1 MTTTAAPTA
10 PPLPDPVPA
19 PDTAPTAAKRQGWMR
34 RLVGYMK
41 PHKKNAYI
49 AFGVAIGG
57 QLIQSLLPVVQKIV
71 IDGLAHNSHGR
82 HVPGKPLAGWLTL
95 MILMGV
101 FTFIFAYFRRFRGG
115 RIALD
120 VQHDLRTAVFRQLQR
135 LDFASHDELQTGQL
149 VSRASSDVALLQGFL
164 QFLPIGVANI
174 LLFIVSFGAML
185 WLSPLLS
192 LVMLAVAPLLLFTAM
207 RLRTSVF
214 PASWD
219 AQQKAGDV
227 ANVVEEDVTG
237 VRVVKGF
244 GQEQRELDRLT
255 ERSREMFASR
265 VRLVNIQARLQ
276 PAMQTIPAF
285 GQVAVLAL
293 GGWLALHG
301 RITLGTFLAFSTYM
315 LLITPP
321 IRQLAAILTVGQLA
335 RAGAERIYDLLDST
349 PVVQNK
355 PGATDLVVP
364 RGEVRFDHVTF
375 GYTSTDPVLRDFDLT
390 VAAGETVALV
400 GSSGSGKSTVALM
413 LPRFYDVHAGSITI
427 DDVDVRDVTLDSLRH
442 NIGVVFEDSFL
453 FSDSITANI
462 GFGRP
467 DATFEEIEQAARAAE
482 AHEFI
487 LRLPQGYD
495 TIVGEQGLTLSG
507 GQRQRVALARA
518 LLSDPKILLLDDA
531 TSSVDSR
538 IEEEIH
544 ATLRNIAS
552 TRTTILIAH
561 RRSSLSLADRIVV
574 VDHGAVLDSGTHDE
588 LWERCTLY
596 RLLLSGPGGDA
607 EGLEASEA
615 HEAEL
620 DDAQVDGVTPSAW
633 RGLDAEDIRSAQI
646 AERVRTASP
655 SAAVRVAGGGG
666 GAGANA
672 GAGWGGALA
681 PTPELLA
688 QVDALGPA
696 TADPHVDVA
705 IESRP
710 APDFKFLH
718 FIRRYRGWLLI
729 GVALVS
735 LDALCTLAGPLL
747 VRHGIDSGI
756 AHVPK
761 APGAIWAA
769 SIVFL
774 IVTLI
779 DWWLMWAEARVMGR
793 VSERMLHALR
803 VKIFAHLQRLGVDYY
818 EHEMAG
824 RIMTRMTTDIDA
836 LSALLQNGLV
846 NALVNLVTF
855 VGVGIALGFMD
866 HKLALITA
874 TILPPLIVATI
885 WFRAASTRA
894 YSIARDRIAAVN
906 ANLQEGLSGV
916 RVSQAFVRENKNQ
929 EVFTE
934 IASDYRDAR
943 VHAQRL
949 VAIYFP
955 FVDFLSDIAVCVV
968 LGAGSVL
975 VAHNSLTVGELIA
988 FLLYLNLFF
997 APIQQLSQ
1005 VFDSYQQAR
1014 VAIERIGELLSTP
1027 TTVPPPADP
1036 IMPARLRGDVSFADV
1051 HFSYSTAIDEALRG
1065 VDMHIV
1071 PGETV
1076 ALVGETGA
1084 GKSTVMKLVAR
1095 FYDPTSGEVDVDGVA
1110 INEYDPVGFHQQL
1123 GVVPQEAFLFSGTIR
1138 DNIAYGRKSAT
1149 DAEVE
1154 AAAREVGAHDF
1165 IASLP
1170 GGYLQWVSERG
1181 RSLSSGQ
1188 RQLIALARAHLVD
1201 PAILL
1206 LDEATSNLDLQTEA
1220 KVQAAMGIAAHGRTT
1235 ILIAHR
1241 LQTARLADRIIV
1253 IDDGR
1258 VVENGSHDELLRQG
1272 SHYSRMWSAAEG
1284 GSPPN
1289 AS

>member
-1 MTTTAAPTA
+1 MTATET
-10 PPLPDPVPA
+10 
-19 PDTAPTAAKRQGWMR
+19 KKSGWIR
-34 RLVGYMK
+34 RLIGYMK

-49 AFGVAIGG
+49 AFGVAAGG
-57 QLIQSLLPVVQKIV
+57 QLIQSLLPVVQKVVVDDV
-71 IDGLAHNSHGR
+71 ITPAAKHEPGR
-82 HVPGKPLAGWLTL
+82 PLAPWLAL
-95 MILMGV
+95 MIAMGAL
-101 FTFIFAYFRRFRGG
+101 TFVFAYFRRFRGG

-185 WLSPLLS
+185 ILSPLLS
-192 LVMLAVAPLLLFTAM
+192 LVMLAVAPLLLVSAM

-244 GQEQRELDRLT
+244 GQERRELERLQ
-255 ERSREMFASR
+255 ERSRSMFASR

-276 PAMQTIPAF
+276 PAMQTIPAL
-285 GQVAVLAL
+285 GQVGVLAV

-301 RITLGTFLAFSTYM
+301 RISLGTFLAFSTYM

-349 PVVQNK
+349 PLVQDA
-355 PGATDLVVP
+355 PDAVDLSVP
-364 RGEVRFDHVTF
+364 NGEVRFEHVTF
-375 GYTSTDPVLRDFDLT
+375 GYTSADPVLNDFDLT
-390 VAAGETVALV
+390 VAPGETVALV

-413 LPRFYDVHAGSITI
+413 LPRFYDVHDGRITI
-427 DDVDVRDVTLDSLRH
+427 DGVDVRAVHLDSLRRS
-442 NIGVVFEDSFL
+442 IGVVFEDSFL
-453 FSDSITANI
+453 FSDTITANI

-467 DATFEEIEQAARAAE
+467 DATQAQIEDAARAAE

-495 TIVGEQGLTLSG
+495 TVVGEQGLTLSG

-518 LLSDPKILLLDDA
+518 LISNPKILLLDDA

-544 ATLRNIAS
+544 ATLRRVAR

-574 VDHGAVLDSGTHDE
+574 VDKGRIVDAGTHE
-588 LWERCTLY
+588 ALWARCELY

-607 EGLEASEA
+607 EG
-615 HEAEL
+615 
-620 DDAQVDGVTPSAW
+620 DDATAPSFDTEQVDGVTPSAW
-633 RGLDAEDIRSAQI
+633 RGLDAEDVRSAQI
-646 AERVRTASP
+646 AERARTASP
-655 SAAVRVAGGGG
+655 TAAVRVAGGGG
-666 GAGANA
+666 AGGGMGPGGA
-672 GAGWGGALA
+672 WGGALA

-696 TADPHVDVA
+696 TSDPKIDVA
-705 IESRP
+705 AESRP
-710 APDFKFLH
+710 DPDFKFLR
-718 FIRRYRGWLLI
+718 FVRRYRTWLLV
-729 GVALVS
+729 GLVLVA
-735 LDALCTLAGPLL
+735 LDALCTLAGPIL
-747 VRHGIDSGI
+747 VRYGIDHGV
-756 AHVPK
+756 AVTPRN
-761 APGAIWAA
+761 PDAIWGA
-769 SIVFL
+769 SAVFL
-774 IVTLI
+774 AIVLF
-779 DWWLMWAEARVMGR
+779 DWYLMWAEARVMGR
-793 VSERMLHALR
+793 ASERMLHALR
-803 VKIFAHLQRLGVDYY
+803 VKVFAHLQRLGVDYY

-836 LSALLQNGLV
+836 LSQLLQNGLV

-855 VGVGIALGFMD
+855 VGVGVALVFMD
-866 HKLALITA
+866 PTLALITA
-874 TILPPLIVATI
+874 SIVPPLVIATL
-885 WFRAASTRA
+885 WFRSSSTRA
-894 YSIARDRIAAVN
+894 YGIARDRIAAVN

-916 RVSQAFVRENKNQ
+916 RVSQAFVREDRNQ
-929 EVFTE
+929 EVFTG

-955 FVDFLSDIAVCVV
+955 FVDFLSDIATCVV

-975 VAHNSLTVGELIA
+975 VANGSLSVGALIA
-988 FLLYLNLFF
+988 FLLYLSLFF

-1014 VAIERIGELLSTP
+1014 IAIERITELLDTP
-1027 TTVPPPADP
+1027 TTVPPAAVPV
-1036 IMPARLRGDVSFADV
+1036 MPGELRGDVTFDDV
-1051 HFSYSTAIDEALRG
+1051 RFRYSSAIDDALRG
-1065 VDMHIV
+1065 IDVHVV

-1095 FYDPTSGEVDVDGVA
+1095 FYDPTSGTVAVDDVA
-1110 INEYDPVGFHQQL
+1110 VSQYDQVGFHQHL

-1138 DNIAYGRKSAT
+1138 DNIAYGREDAT

-1188 RQLIALARAHLVD
+1188 RQLIALARAHLVK

-1220 KVQAAMGIAAHGRTT
+1220 KVQAAMGVAAQGRTT

-1241 LQTARLADRIIV
+1241 LQTARLADRIVV

-1258 VVENGSHDELLRQG
+1258 VVENGTHDELLAQRGQ
-1272 SHYSRMWSAAEG
+1272 YTRMWLAAEG
-1284 GSPPN
+1284 QPAAA

>member
-1 MTTTAAPTA
+1 MSDTKPTKQRK
-10 PPLPDPVPA
+10 P
-19 PDTAPTAAKRQGWMR
+19 QGWIR
-34 RLVGYMK
+34 RLVGYMA

-57 QLIQSLLPVVQKIV
+57 QLIQSLLPVVQKVVVDDV
-71 IDGLAHNSHGR
+71 ITRHN
-82 HVPGKPLAGWLTL
+82 KPLAPWLTL

-101 FTFIFAYFRRFRGG
+101 FTFGFAYLRRFHGG

-120 VQHDLRTAVFRQLQR
+120 VQHDLRTAIFRQLQR
-135 LDFASHDELQTGQL
+135 LDFARHDELATGQL
-149 VSRASSDVALLQGFL
+149 VSRASSDVALVQGFL
-164 QFLPIGVANI
+164 QFMPIGVANV
-174 LLFIVSFGAML
+174 LLFIVSLVAMFL
-185 WLSPLLS
+185 LSPLLS
-192 LVMLAVAPLLLFTAM
+192 LVMIAVGPLLLVTAM
-207 RLRTSVF
+207 KLRTSVF

-219 AQQKAGDV
+219 AQQRAGEV

-244 GQEQRELDRLT
+244 GQEARELERLT

-265 VRLVNIQARLQ
+265 VRLVNITARLQ
-276 PAMQTIPAF
+276 PSMQTIPAF

-293 GGWLALHG
+293 GGWLALQG

-349 PVVQNK
+349 PHVQDA
-355 PGATDLVVP
+355 PDATDLVITN
-364 RGEVRFDHVTF
+364 GEVRFDNVTF
-375 GYTSTDPVLRDFDLT
+375 GYTSTEPVLRDFDLT
-390 VAAGETVALV
+390 VAPGETVALV
-400 GSSGSGKSTVALM
+400 GSSGSGKSTVALL
-413 LPRFYDVHAGSITI
+413 LPRFYDVHSGAITI
-427 DDVDVRDVTLDSLRH
+427 DGADVRGLHLDSLRR

-453 FSDSITANI
+453 FSDSIAANI

-467 DATFEEIEQAARAAE
+467 DATPAEIEAAARAAE

-487 LRLPQGYD
+487 LRLPHGYD
-495 TIVGEQGLTLSG
+495 TVVGEQGLTLSG

-518 LLSDPKILLLDDA
+518 LLSDPRILILDDA
-531 TSSVDSR
+531 TSSIDSR
-538 IEEEIH
+538 VEEEIH
-544 ATLRNIAS
+544 ATLRRIAS
-552 TRTTILIAH
+552 TRTTILVAH
-561 RRSSLSLADRIVV
+561 RRSSLTLADRIVV
-574 VDHGAVLDSGTHDE
+574 MERGAVVDQGTHDE

-596 RLLLSGPGGDA
+596 RVLLSGPGGDA
-607 EGLEASEA
+607 EGLES
-615 HEAEL
+615 
-620 DDAQVDGVTPSAW
+620 VVTNDEQPVNGITSSAW
-633 RGLDAEDIRSAQI
+633 LGLTDDEVRTAQI
-646 AERVRTASP
+646 AERTRTSSP
-655 SAAVRVAGGGG
+655 TAAVRVAGGGG
-666 GAGANA
+666 G
-672 GAGWGGALA
+672 GAGGNWGGALA

-688 QVDALGPA
+688 KVDALGPA

-705 IESRP
+705 AESRP
-710 APDFKFLH
+710 MPDFKFLR
-718 FIRRYRGWLLI
+718 FVRRYRGWL
-729 GVALVS
+729 GVGLVLVT
-735 LDALCTLAGPLL
+735 LDAVCTLAAPLL
-747 VRHGIDSGI
+747 VRWGIEGNHG
-756 AHVPK
+756 HVVEHTLWV
-761 APGAIWAA
+761 ATT
-769 SIVFL
+769 VFAF
-774 IVTLI
+774 VTLF
-779 DWWLMWAEARVMGR
+779 DWYLMWAETRVMGR

-803 VKIFAHLQRLGVDYY
+803 IKVFAHLQRLGVDYY

-836 LSALLQNGLV
+836 LSQLLQNGLV

-855 VGVGIALGFMD
+855 VGVGIGLAIVNPRLG
-866 HKLALITA
+866 LVTA
-874 TILPPLIVATI
+874 AILPPLVIATL
-885 WFRAASTRA
+885 WFRKASTRA
-894 YSIARDRIAAVN
+894 YEAARERIAAVN

-916 RVSQAFVRENKNQ
+916 RVSQAFVREETNQ
-929 EVFTE
+929 KVFTE
-934 IASDYRDAR
+934 IASGYRDAR

-955 FVDFLSDIAVCVV
+955 FVDFLSDIATCIV
-968 LGAGSVL
+968 LGVGSVL
-975 VAHNSLTVGELIA
+975 VAHHTLTVPDLIA
-988 FLLYLNLFF
+988 FMLYLNLFF

-1014 VAIERIGELLSTP
+1014 VAVERIGELLATA
-1027 TTVPPPADP
+1027 TTVPPPAEP
-1036 IMPARLRGDVSFADV
+1036 VEPGRLVGEVTLDDV
-1051 HFSYSTAIDEALRG
+1051 HFRYSSAIDEALRG
-1065 VDMHIV
+1065 VDIEVV

-1095 FYDPTSGEVDVDGVA
+1095 FYDPTSGEVRVDDVAVDDYDQVA
-1110 INEYDPVGFHQQL
+1110 FHQQL

-1138 DNIAYGRKSAT
+1138 DNIAYGKQNAT
-1149 DAEVE
+1149 DAQVE
-1154 AAAREVGAHDF
+1154 TAAREVGAHDF
-1165 IASLP
+1165 VASLP

-1201 PAILL
+1201 PAVLL

-1220 KVQAAMGIAAHGRTT
+1220 KVQAAMGVAAHGRTT

-1253 IDDGR
+1253 VDAGRIVESGHHDDLVARRG
-1258 VVENGSHDELLRQG
+1258 Q
-1272 SHYSRMWSAAEG
+1272 YARMWAAAEG
-1284 GSPPN
+1284 ETVDEEAEAA

>member
-1 MTTTAAPTA
+1 MSETPT
-10 PPLPDPVPA
+10 
-19 PDTAPTAAKRQGWMR
+19 KKQGWIR
-34 RLVGYMK
+34 RLVGYMA
-41 PHKKNAYI
+41 PHRKNAYI

-57 QLIQSLLPVVQKIV
+57 QLIQSLLPVVQKVVVDDV
-71 IDGLAHNSHGR
+71 ITR
-82 HVPGKPLAGWLTL
+82 HHDKAGHLLPGKPLVPWLTL
-95 MILMGV
+95 MIVMGV
-101 FTFIFAYFRRFRGG
+101 LTFMFAYLRRFYGG

-120 VQHDLRTAVFRQLQR
+120 VQHDLRTAIFRQLQR
-135 LDFASHDELQTGQL
+135 LDFARHDELATGQL
-149 VSRASSDVALLQGFL
+149 VSRASSDVALVQGFL
-164 QFLPIGVANI
+164 QFMPIGVANV
-174 LLFIVSFGAML
+174 LLFIVSLGAMFL
-185 WLSPLLS
+185 LSPLLS
-192 LVMLAVAPLLLFTAM
+192 LVMLAVAPLLLVTAM
-207 RLRTSVF
+207 KLRTSVF

-219 AQQKAGDV
+219 AQQKAGEV

-244 GQEQRELDRLT
+244 GQEARELDRLRD
-255 ERSREMFASR
+255 RSREMFASR
-265 VRLVNIQARLQ
+265 VRLVNITARLQ

-349 PVVQNK
+349 PLVQDA
-355 PGATDLVVP
+355 PDAVDLEVP
-364 RGEVRFDHVTF
+364 HGEVRFDHVTF
-375 GYTSTDPVLRDFDLT
+375 GYTSTEPVLRDFDLT
-390 VAAGETVALV
+390 VAPGETVALV

-413 LPRFYDVHAGSITI
+413 LPRFYDVHSGRITI
-427 DDVDVRDVTLDSLRH
+427 DGTDVRDVHLDSLRH

-467 DATFEEIEQAARAAE
+467 DATDAEIEAAARAAE

-487 LRLPQGYD
+487 LRLPNGYA
-495 TIVGEQGLTLSG
+495 TVVGEQGLTLSG

-531 TSSVDSR
+531 TSSIDSR
-538 IEEEIH
+538 VEEEIH
-544 ATLRNIAS
+544 ATLRRIAS
-552 TRTTILIAH
+552 ARTTILVAH

-574 VDHGAVLDSGTHDE
+574 MDQGAVLDAGTHDE
-588 LWERCTLY
+588 LWERCHLY
-596 RLLLSGPGGDA
+596 RMLLSGPGGDA
-607 EGLEASEA
+607 EGLEA
-615 HEAEL
+615 AEEVV
-620 DDAQVDGVTPSAW
+620 DDTTVNGVTPAAW
-633 RGLDAEDIRSAQI
+633 RGLHDDEIRTAQI
-646 AERVRTASP
+646 AERTRTSSP
-655 SAAVRVAGGGG
+655 NAAVRVAGGGG
-666 GAGANA
+666 GFGGGGGAA
-672 GAGWGGALA
+672 WGGALA

-688 QVDALGPA
+688 KVDALGPA
-696 TADPHVDVA
+696 TADPHVDVEF
-705 IESRP
+705 ESRP
-710 APDFKFLH
+710 SLDFKFLH
-718 FIRRYRGWLLI
+718 FIRRYRGWLSVGLL
-729 GVALVS
+729 LVT
-735 LDALCTLAGPLL
+735 LDAICTLAAPLL
-747 VRHGIDSGI
+747 VRHGIEGPNG
-756 AHVPK
+756 HVVSRSL
-761 APGAIWAA
+761 WAA
-769 SIVFL
+769 TTVFFF
-774 IVTLI
+774 VTLF
-779 DWWLMWAEARVMGR
+779 DWWLMWSETRVMGR
-793 VSERMLHALR
+793 ISERMLHALR
-803 VKIFAHLQRLGVDYY
+803 IKVFAQLQRLGVDYY

-836 LSALLQNGLV
+836 LSQLLQNGLV

-855 VGVGIALGFMD
+855 VGVGVGLAIVNPRLG
-866 HKLALITA
+866 LVTA
-874 TILPPLIVATI
+874 AILPPLIIATI
-885 WFRAASTRA
+885 WFRSASTRA
-894 YSIARDRIAAVN
+894 YEAARERIAAVN

-916 RVSQAFVRENKNQ
+916 RVSQAFVREERNQ
-929 EVFTE
+929 EVFTD
-934 IASDYRDAR
+934 IASGYRDAR

-955 FVDFLSDIAVCVV
+955 FVDFLSDIATCIV
-968 LGAGSVL
+968 LGVGSVL
-975 VAHNSLTVGELIA
+975 VAHGTLSVPDLIA
-988 FLLYLNLFF
+988 FLLFLNLFF

-1014 VAIERIGELLSTP
+1014 VAIERIGELLATE
-1027 TTVPPPADP
+1027 TTVPPPLAP
-1036 IMPARLRGDVSFADV
+1036 VMPSRLQGDVALVGV
-1051 HFSYSTAIDEALRG
+1051 HFKYSTAIDEALRG
-1065 VDMHIV
+1065 VDMHITA
-1071 PGETV
+1071 GETV

-1095 FYDPTSGEVDVDGVA
+1095 FYDPTSGSVLVDDVA
-1110 INEYDPVGFHQQL
+1110 IDQYDPVAFHQQL

-1138 DNIAYGRKSAT
+1138 DNIAYGREEAS

-1220 KVQAAMGIAAHGRTT
+1220 KVQAAMGVAAHGRTT

-1241 LQTARLADRIIV
+1241 LQTAKLADRIIV
-1253 IDDGR
+1253 VDEGR
-1258 VVENGSHDELLRQG
+1258 VVEAGSHDELLLGDSFYR
-1272 SHYSRMWSAAEG
+1272 RMWAAAEG
-1284 GSPPN
+1284 ETV
-1289 AS
+1289 ATA

>member
-1 MTTTAAPTA
+1 MSTVTA
-10 PPLPDPVPA
+10 PASAEPASHAPV
-19 PDTAPTAAKRQGWMR
+19 AARPRQGWIR

-57 QLIQSLLPVVQKIV
+57 QLIQSLLPAVQRIVVDDV
-71 IDGLAHNSHGR
+71 ITPTVRHGHR
-82 HVPGKPLAGWLTL
+82 VPGKPLAPWLTL
-95 MILMGV
+95 MIVMGV
-101 FTFIFAYFRRFRGG
+101 LTFAFAYFRRFRGG

-120 VQHDLRTAVFRQLQR
+120 VQHDLRTAIFRQLQR

-174 LLFIVSFGAML
+174 LLFIVSFGVML

-192 LVMLAVAPLLLFTAM
+192 LVMLAVAPLLLVTAM
-207 RLRTSVF
+207 KLRTSVF

-255 ERSREMFASR
+255 ARSRAMFASR

-293 GGWLALHG
+293 GGWLALNG
-301 RITLGTFLAFSTYM
+301 NISLGTFFAFSTYM

-349 PVVQNK
+349 PVVQDA
-355 PGATDLVVP
+355 PGAVDL
-364 RGEVRFDHVTF
+364 EITQAAVRFEHVTF
-375 GYTSTDPVLRDFDLT
+375 GYTSTDPVLRDFDLE
-390 VAAGETVALV
+390 VAPGETVALV
-400 GSSGSGKSTVALM
+400 GGSGSGKSTVALM
-413 LPRFYDVHAGSITI
+413 LPRFYDVHAGRITV
-427 DDVDVRDVTLDSLRH
+427 DDVDVRDVHLESLRR

-453 FSDSITANI
+453 FSDTVAANI
-462 GFGRP
+462 GFARP
-467 DATFEEIEQAARAAE
+467 DATREDIESAARAAE
-482 AHEFI
+482 AHDFI

-495 TIVGEQGLTLSG
+495 TVVGEQGLTLSG

-544 ATLRNIAS
+544 ATLRRIAS

-574 VDHGAVLDSGTHDE
+574 VDHGGVLDSGTHEE
-588 LWERCTLY
+588 LWARCSLY
-596 RLLLSGPGGDA
+596 RMLLSGPGGDIDGA
-607 EGLEASEA
+607 EATEAVA
-615 HEAEL
+615 
-620 DDAQVDGVTPSAW
+620 DDAPVDGITPSAW
-633 RGLDAEDIRSAQI
+633 HGLDDDEIRSAQI
-646 AERVRTASP
+646 AERTRNASP
-655 SAAVRVAGGGG
+655 AAAVRVAGGGG
-666 GAGANA
+666 GGGGMGAG
-672 GAGWGGALA
+672 GWGGALA

-696 TADPHVDVA
+696 TADPNIDTA
-705 IESRP
+705 AESRP
-710 APDFKFLH
+710 APEFQFLR
-718 FIRRYRGWLLI
+718 FLRRYRGWLLI
-729 GVALVS
+729 GMLLVAL
-735 LDALCTLAGPLL
+735 DAVCTLAGPLL

-756 AHVPK
+756 AHTPHVPS
-761 APGAIWAA
+761 AVWIA

-774 IVTLI
+774 VVILV

-803 VKIFAHLQRLGVDYY
+803 VKVFAHLQRLGVDYY

-836 LSALLQNGLV
+836 LSQLLQNGLV

-855 VGVGIALGFMD
+855 AGVGVALGIMD
-866 HKLALITA
+866 PKLGLITA
-874 TILPPLIVATI
+874 SILPPLIVATI
-885 WFRAASTRA
+885 WFRSASTRA
-894 YSIARDRIAAVN
+894 YGVARDRIAAVN

-916 RVSQAFVRENKNQ
+916 RVSQAFVREDRNQ

-934 IASDYRDAR
+934 IASEYRDAR

-955 FVDFLSDIAVCVV
+955 FVDLLADIATCVV

-975 VAHNSLTVGELIA
+975 VAHHSLTVGELIA
-988 FLLYLNLFF
+988 FLLYLSLFF

-1014 VAIERIGELLSTP
+1014 VAIERITELLATP
-1027 TTVPPPADP
+1027 TTVPAPAAP
-1036 IMPARLRGDVSFADV
+1036 FVPGRLRGDVRFDDV
-1051 HFSYSTAIDEALRG
+1051 HFRYSTAIDEALRG
-1065 VDMHIV
+1065 VDLHIA

-1084 GKSTVMKLVAR
+1084 GKSTVVKLVAR
-1095 FYDPTSGEVDVDGVA
+1095 FYDPTAGTVAVDGVA
-1110 INEYDPVGFHQQL
+1110 VDRYDPVAFHPQL

-1138 DNIAYGRKSAT
+1138 DNIAYGRRSAT

-1181 RSLSSGQ
+1181 RSLSSCQ

-1220 KVQAAMGIAAHGRTT
+1220 KVQRAMGVAARGRTT
-1235 ILIAHR
+1235 VLIAHR
-1241 LQTARLADRIIV
+1241 LQTARLADRIVV

-1258 VVENGSHDELLRQG
+1258 VVEDGTHEQLIGRDGR
-1272 SHYSRMWSAAEG
+1272 YARMWAAAEG
-1284 GSPPN
+1284 EPS
-1289 AS
+1289 AAAAH

>member
-1 MTTTAAPTA
+1 MTTTTEAIA
-10 PPLPDPVPA
+10 PPRPEPRPVPPVVA
-19 PDTAPTAAKRQGWMR
+19 DGAKAQGWMR
-34 RLVGYMK
+34 RLIGYMA

-71 IDGLAHNSHGR
+71 IDDVITPHSRNGR
-82 HVPGKPLAGWLTL
+82 HVPGAPLAGWLTL

-101 FTFIFAYFRRFRGG
+101 FTFVFAYFRRFRGG

-207 RLRTSVF
+207 KLRTSVF

-293 GGWLALHG
+293 GGWLALHHH
-301 RITLGTFLAFSTYM
+301 ITLGTFLAFSTYM

-349 PVVQNK
+349 PVVQNA
-355 PGATDLVVP
+355 PDATELEVP
-364 RGEVRFDHVTF
+364 AGEVRFEHVTF

-390 VAAGETVALV
+390 VASGETVALV

-413 LPRFYDVHAGSITI
+413 LPRFYDVHAGRITI
-427 DDVDVRDVTLDSLRH
+427 DGTDVRDVTLDSLRH

-453 FSDSITANI
+453 FSDTITANI

-467 DATFEEIEQAARAAE
+467 DATFEEIERAARAAE
-482 AHEFI
+482 AHDFI
-487 LRLPQGYD
+487 VRLPQGYD
-495 TIVGEQGLTLSG
+495 TVVGEQGLTLSG

-544 ATLRNIAS
+544 ATLRTIAS

-574 VDHGAVLDSGTHDE
+574 VDQGAVLDAGTHDE
-588 LWERCTLY
+588 LWARCRLY

-607 EGLEASEA
+607 EGLEATDSA
-615 HEAEL
+615 I
-620 DDAQVDGVTPSAW
+620 DDEPVDGITAAAW
-633 RGLDAEDIRSAQI
+633 RGSDPNDVRSAQI
-646 AERVRTASP
+646 AERARTASP
-655 SAAVRVAGGGG
+655 TAAVRVAGGGG
-666 GAGANA
+666 GMGAG
-672 GAGWGGALA
+672 GGWGGALA

-718 FIRRYRGWLLI
+718 FIRRYRGWLLT
-729 GVALVS
+729 GMVLVS
-735 LDALCTLAGPLL
+735 LDAICTLAGPLL
-747 VRHGIDSGI
+747 VRHGIDSGVS
-756 AHVPK
+756 HVP
-761 APGAIWAA
+761 AVPGAIWAA

-836 LSALLQNGLV
+836 LSSLLQNGLV

-855 VGVGIALGFMD
+855 VGVGIALAFLD
-866 HKLALITA
+866 PKLGLITA
-874 TILPPLIVATI
+874 SILPPLLVATV
-885 WFRAASTRA
+885 WFRSASSRA
-894 YSIARDRIAAVN
+894 YGIARDRIAAVN

-916 RVSQAFVRENKNQ
+916 RVSQAFVREDRNQ

-934 IASDYRDAR
+934 IASGYRDAR

-955 FVDFLSDIAVCVV
+955 FVDFLSDIATCVV

-975 VAHNSLTVGELIA
+975 VAHGSLTVGELIA

-1036 IMPARLRGDVSFADV
+1036 VVPDRLQGDVALSDV
-1051 HFSYSTAIDEALRG
+1051 HFRYSSAIDEALRG
-1065 VDMHIV
+1065 VDMQIV
-1071 PGETV
+1071 AGETV

-1095 FYDPTSGEVDVDGVA
+1095 FYDPTSGVVRVDGVA
-1110 INEYDPVGFHQQL
+1110 VNRYDPVGYHQQL

-1138 DNIAYGRKSAT
+1138 DNIAYGARHAS
-1149 DAEVE
+1149 DAQVE

-1188 RQLIALARAHLVD
+1188 RQLIALARAHLVN

-1220 KVQAAMGIAAHGRTT
+1220 KVQAAMGVAAHGRTT

-1241 LQTARLADRIIV
+1241 LQTARLADRIVV

-1258 VVENGSHDELLRQG
+1258 VVENGSHDELLRLG
-1272 SHYSRMWSAAEG
+1272 SHYARMWSAAEG
-1284 GSPPN
+1284 ATSN
-1289 AS
+1289 AG

>member
-1 MTTTAAPTA
+1 
-10 PPLPDPVPA
+10 
-19 PDTAPTAAKRQGWMR
+19 
-34 RLVGYMK
+34 MK
-41 PHKKNAYI
+41 
-49 AFGVAIGG
+49 
-57 QLIQSLLPVVQKIV
+57 
-71 IDGLAHNSHGR
+71 
-82 HVPGKPLAGWLTL
+82 
-95 MILMGV
+95 
-101 FTFIFAYFRRFRGG
+101 
-115 RIALD
+115 
-120 VQHDLRTAVFRQLQR
+120 
-135 LDFASHDELQTGQL
+135 
-149 VSRASSDVALLQGFL
+149 
-164 QFLPIGVANI
+164 
-174 LLFIVSFGAML
+174 
-185 WLSPLLS
+185 
-192 LVMLAVAPLLLFTAM
+192 
-207 RLRTSVF
+207 LRTSVF

-244 GQEQRELDRLT
+244 GQEQRELERLAD
-255 ERSREMFASR
+255 RSREMFASR

-349 PVVQNK
+349 PVVQDAPN
-355 PGATDLVVP
+355 AVNLEIP
-364 RGEVRFDHVTF
+364 RAEVRFEHVTF

-390 VAAGETVALV
+390 VASGETVALV
-400 GSSGSGKSTVALM
+400 GGSGSGKSTVALM
-413 LPRFYDVHAGSITI
+413 LPRFYDVHSGRITI
-427 DDVDVRDVTLDSLRH
+427 DGADVRDVRLDSLRR

-453 FSDSITANI
+453 FSDTITANI

-467 DATFEEIEQAARAAE
+467 DATREEIEAAARAAE

-487 LRLPQGYD
+487 LRLPHGYD

-531 TSSVDSR
+531 TSSIDSR
-538 IEEEIH
+538 VEEEIH
-544 ATLRNIAS
+544 ATLRRIAS

-574 VDHGAVLDSGTHDE
+574 VDQGAVLDSGAHDE
-588 LWERCTLY
+588 LWARCPLY
-596 RLLLSGPGGDA
+596 RMLLSGPGGDA
-607 EGLEASEA
+607 EGLDASDGARDNE
-615 HEAEL
+615 
-620 DDAQVDGVTPSAW
+620 QVNGITPGAW
-633 RGLDAEDIRSAQI
+633 LGLDSEEIRSAQI
-646 AERVRTASP
+646 AERARTASP
-655 SAAVRVAGGGG
+655 TAAVRVAGGGG
-666 GAGANA
+666 GGGGGIGAG
-672 GAGWGGALA
+672 GWGGALA

-696 TADPHVDVA
+696 TADPHVDVEA
-705 IESRP
+705 ESRP
-710 APDFKFLH
+710 APDFKFLR
-718 FIRRYRGWLLI
+718 FIRRYRGWLLT
-729 GVALVS
+729 GMLLVA

-756 AHVPK
+756 PLNKPPV
-761 APGAIWAA
+761 PGAIWAA

-774 IVTLI
+774 VITLI

-793 VSERMLHALR
+793 VSERMLHGLR
-803 VKIFAHLQRLGVDYY
+803 VKVFAQLQRLGVEYY
-818 EHEMAG
+818 EQEMAG

-836 LSALLQNGLV
+836 LSQLLQNGLV

-855 VGVGIALGFMD
+855 VGVGFALAILD
-866 HKLALITA
+866 PKLGLITA
-874 TILPPLIVATI
+874 SILPPLIIATI
-885 WFRAASTRA
+885 WFRSASGRA

-916 RVSQAFVRENKNQ
+916 RVSQAFVREDRNQ

-955 FVDFLSDIAVCVV
+955 FVDFLSDIATCVV
-968 LGAGSVL
+968 LGAASVL
-975 VAHNSLTVGELIA
+975 VAHHSLTVGELFA

-1014 VAIERIGELLSTP
+1014 VAIERITELLATP
-1027 TTVPPPADP
+1027 TTVPPPAQP
-1036 IMPARLRGDVSFADV
+1036 VVPGRLEGEIALEDV
-1051 HFSYSTAIDEALRG
+1051 HFKYSTAIDEALRG
-1065 VDMHIV
+1065 VNLRV
-1071 PGETV
+1071 APGETV

-1084 GKSTVMKLVAR
+1084 GKSTVVKLVAR
-1095 FYDPTSGEVDVDGVA
+1095 FYDATTGAVRVDGVA
-1110 INEYDPVGFHQQL
+1110 VDHYDPVAFHQQL

-1138 DNIAYGRKSAT
+1138 DNIAYGRKQAT

-1188 RQLIALARAHLVD
+1188 RQLIALARAHLVN

-1220 KVQAAMGIAAHGRTT
+1220 KVQRAMGVAADGRTT
-1235 ILIAHR
+1235 LLIAHR
-1241 LQTARLADRIIV
+1241 LQTARLADRIVV
-1253 IDDGR
+1253 IDNGR
-1258 VVENGSHDELLRQG
+1258 VVEDGTHEHLLARG
-1272 SHYSRMWSAAEG
+1272 SHYARMWQAAEG
-1284 GSPPN
+1284 EPAAA

>member
-1 MTTTAAPTA
+1 
-10 PPLPDPVPA
+10 
-19 PDTAPTAAKRQGWMR
+19 
-34 RLVGYMK
+34 
-41 PHKKNAYI
+41 
-49 AFGVAIGG
+49 
-57 QLIQSLLPVVQKIV
+57 
-71 IDGLAHNSHGR
+71 
-82 HVPGKPLAGWLTL
+82 
-95 MILMGV
+95 
-101 FTFIFAYFRRFRGG
+101 
-115 RIALD
+115 
-120 VQHDLRTAVFRQLQR
+120 VFRQLQR

-174 LLFIVSFGAML
+174 LLFIVSFAAML
-185 WLSPLLS
+185 ILSPLLS
-192 LVMLAVAPLLLFTAM
+192 LVMFAVFPLLLVTAM

-244 GQEQRELDRLT
+244 GQEQRELERLQ
-255 ERSREMFASR
+255 ERSRSMFASR

-276 PAMQTIPAF
+276 PAMQTIPAL
-285 GQVAVLAL
+285 GQVAVLAV
-293 GGWLALHG
+293 GGWLALQG

-349 PVVQNK
+349 PLVQDA
-355 PGATDLVVP
+355 PDAVDLVVTT
-364 RGEVRFDHVTF
+364 GAVRFDHVTF
-375 GYTSTDPVLRDFDLT
+375 GYTSTEPVLNDFDLT
-390 VAAGETVALV
+390 VAPGETVALV

-427 DDVDVRDVTLDSLRH
+427 DGVDVRDVHLDSLRH
-442 NIGVVFEDSFL
+442 SIGVVFEDSFL
-453 FSDSITANI
+453 FSDTITANI

-467 DATFEEIEQAARAAE
+467 DATQEQIEDAARAAE

-487 LRLPQGYD
+487 LRLPDGYD

-518 LLSDPKILLLDDA
+518 LLSNPKILLLDDA

-538 IEEEIH
+538 VEEEIH
-544 ATLRNIAS
+544 NTLRSIAS

-574 VDHGAVLDSGTHDE
+574 VDKGRVLDAGTHQA
-588 LWERCTLY
+588 LWERCDLY
-596 RLLLSGPGGDA
+596 RMLLSGPGGDA
-607 EGLEASEA
+607 EG
-615 HEAEL
+615 
-620 DDAQVDGVTPSAW
+620 DDATAPTFDSEQVDGITPAAW
-633 RGLDAEDIRSAQI
+633 RGLDDEEIRSAQI
-646 AERVRTASP
+646 AERARTASP
-655 SAAVRVAGGGG
+655 SAAVRPAGGG
-666 GAGANA
+666 GAGGGMGAA
-672 GAGWGGALA
+672 GGAWGGALA

-688 QVDALGPA
+688 QVVALGPA
-696 TADPHVDVA
+696 TADPNIDA
-705 IESRP
+705 EAESRET
-710 APDFKFLH
+710 PDFKFVH
-718 FIRRYRGWLLI
+718 FLQRYRNWLLV
-729 GVALVS
+729 GLVLVA
-735 LDALCTLAGPLL
+735 LDALCTLAGPVL
-747 VRHGIDSGI
+747 VRYGIDHGVAATPQNPS
-756 AHVPK
+756 
-761 APGAIWAA
+761 AIWDA
-769 SIVFL
+769 SLLFLAIVLF
-774 IVTLI
+774 
-779 DWWLMWAEARVMGR
+779 DWYLMWAEARVMGR
-793 VSERMLHALR
+793 ASERMLHALR
-803 VKIFAHLQRLGVDYY
+803 VKVFAHLQRLGVDYY

-836 LSALLQNGLV
+836 LSQLLQNGLV

-855 VGVGIALGFMD
+855 VGVGVALVFID
-866 HKLALITA
+866 PTLAVITA
-874 TILPPLIVATI
+874 SILPPLVIATL
-885 WFRAASTRA
+885 WFRSASTRA

-916 RVSQAFVRENKNQ
+916 RVSQAFVREDKNQ
-929 EVFTE
+929 EVFSG

-943 VHAQRL
+943 VNAQRL

-955 FVDFLSDIAVCVV
+955 FVDFLSDIATVVV

-975 VAHNSLTVGELIA
+975 VANGSLSEGSLVA
-988 FLLYLNLFF
+988 FLLYLALFF

-1014 VAIERIGELLSTP
+1014 IAIERITELLDTP
-1027 TTVPPPADP
+1027 TTVPPAAEP
-1036 IMPARLRGDVSFADV
+1036 IVPARLEGDVEFDDV
-1051 HFSYSTAIDEALRG
+1051 RFRYSSAIDDALRG
-1065 VDMHIV
+1065 IDMHIV

-1095 FYDPTSGEVDVDGVA
+1095 FYDPTAGRVAVDDVEVKQYDQVA
-1110 INEYDPVGFHQQL
+1110 FHQHL

-1138 DNIAYGRKSAT
+1138 DNIAYGREDASN
-1149 DAEVE
+1149 AEVE
-1154 AAAREVGAHDF
+1154 TAAREVGAHDF
-1165 IASLP
+1165 IATLP

-1188 RQLIALARAHLVD
+1188 RQLIALARAHLVK

-1220 KVQAAMGIAAHGRTT
+1220 KVQAAMGVAAHGRTT

-1241 LQTARLADRIIV
+1241 LQTARLADRIVV
-1253 IDDGR
+1253 IDDGQ
-1258 VVENGSHDELLRQG
+1258 VVESGTHDELLAQRGQ
-1272 SHYSRMWSAAEG
+1272 YTRMWLAAEG
-1284 GSPPN
+1284 EPAAT